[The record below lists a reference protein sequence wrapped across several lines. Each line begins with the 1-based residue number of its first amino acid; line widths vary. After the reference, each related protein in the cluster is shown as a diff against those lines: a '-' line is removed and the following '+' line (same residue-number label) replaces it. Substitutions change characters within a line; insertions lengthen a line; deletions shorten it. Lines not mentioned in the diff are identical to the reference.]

1 MKRALKLLLILIS
14 GILLMSSCDTERP
27 MEESQYKKDN
37 DAFIEKA
44 VEKGYAQRQFLNAD
58 YPFYYKVITESTKEK
73 AKYPLQDSQVRVMLS
88 GRLITGEV
96 FQKEAEINLS
106 VSKLVMGV
114 QYALQ
119 SMSEGDRWEVVL
131 PYQLGYGAYA
141 QGTVI
146 PGYSTLIFDIEL
158 LEVTVQ

>member
-1 MKRALKLLLILIS
+1 
-14 GILLMSSCDTERP
+14 

-44 VEKGYAQRQFLNAD
+44 VENGYVQRQFLNAE
-58 YPFYYKVITESTKEK
+58 YPFYYKVITSSTKEG
-73 AKYPLQDSQVRVMLS
+73 AKHPFQDSQVRVMLS

-96 FQKEAEINLS
+96 FQKEAEIKLPLNNL
-106 VSKLVMGV
+106 VLGV

-119 SMSEGDRWEVVL
+119 SMNEGDRWEVVL
-131 PYQLGYGAYA
+131 PYQLGYDPYA
-141 QGTVI
+141 QGSVI